1 MATVPHSPPAPA
13 AADAVP
19 ALEFSVAGAAAVQ
32 YAAVPTL
39 CFRLE
44 ISAPSGRAIR
54 SVLLDVQL
62 QIAARRRG
70 YGPDAQERLAE
81 LFGTPDRW
89 STTLRTL
96 PWTRTTLVVPPFTG
110 ATVIDLPVTCTY
122 DLEVTAARYLAA
134 LSEGEV
140 PLELLFSGTL
150 FYAAEAG
157 SLQAARIAWD
167 READYRLP
175 VAVWREAIDRHFPD
189 AAWLRLGRA
198 SFDRLCAY
206 KARHACT
213 SFDVALDRLLDAE
226 EAP

>member
-1 MATVPHSPPAPA
+1 MVAVPHSPPVPAPGDA
-13 AADAVP
+13 APTLEFAVAGADAVR
-19 ALEFSVAGAAAVQ
+19 

-39 CFRLE
+39 CFQLE
-44 ISAPSGRAIR
+44 VSVADGRPIR

-62 QIAARRRG
+62 QIAARQRG
-70 YGPDAQERLAE
+70 YDADAQERLAE

-96 PWTRTTLVVPPFTG
+96 PWTRTTLVVPPFTD
-110 ATVIDLPVTCTY
+110 ATVVQLPVTCSY

-134 LSEGEV
+134 LPDGEV
-140 PLELLFSGTL
+140 PLEFLFSGSV
-150 FYAAEAG
+150 FYAAAG
-157 SLQAARIAWD
+157 GGLQAARIAWD
-167 READYRLP
+167 REASYRLP

-206 KARHACT
+206 KARHSCA
-213 SFDVALDRLLDAE
+213 SFDAALDRLLDGE
-226 EAP
+226 EPR

>member
-1 MATVPHSPPAPA
+1 MAALPHSPPAPA
-13 AADAVP
+13 PGAAVP
-19 ALEFSVAGAAAVQ
+19 ALEFDVAGAVAQQ

-39 CFRLE
+39 CFALA
-44 ISAPSGRAIR
+44 ISAPGGQAIR

-70 YGPDAQERLAE
+70 YDADAQERLAE
-81 LFGTPDRW
+81 LFGTPERW

-110 ATVIDLPVTCTY
+110 ATMIDLPVTCTY

-140 PLELLFSGTL
+140 PLEFLFSGTL
-150 FYAAEAG
+150 FYAAETG
-157 SLQAARIAWD
+157 GLQAARIAWD

-213 SFDVALDRLLDAE
+213 SFDAALDRLLGAE